1 MAEEDDGMEQVS
13 RGEFVHA
20 RLRDAIKAGRYPPG
34 TRVRETE
41 VAAWLNVSR
50 TPVREALRRLQADGL
65 LVFEPWRG
73 VVVAELDQQQ
83 IVEFYAMRR
92 VLDGAAARLAAQ
104 HASEPELAYM
114 EDCLTAAAPSR
125 GDADLMAEA
134 NRKFHDA
141 LFQAAHNR
149 YLLKSAAALS
159 DALALLRGTTYSF
172 PDRAET
178 AHQEHRA
185 LMDAIRAREP
195 DKAERLARKHIAKAE
210 KARLKLLGD
219 QREER
224 QSEDKA
230 AKGKDAKDKS

>member
-1 MAEEDDGMEQVS
+1 MMSKTEVSMEQLS

-20 RLRDAIKAGRYPPG
+20 RLRDAIRAGRYPPG

-41 VAAWLNVSR
+41 VAAWLGVSR

-104 HASEPELAYM
+104 HASVPELAYM
-114 EDCLTAAAPSR
+114 EDCLNAAAP
-125 GDADLMAEA
+125 GGEADKMAEA

-172 PDRAET
+172 PDRAEA
-178 AHQEHRA
+178 AHEEHCA
-185 LMDAIRAREP
+185 LMDAVRAREP
-195 DKAERLARKHIAKAE
+195 EKAERLARKHIAKAE

-219 QREER
+219 QRDVR
-224 QSEDKA
+224 LSEDK
-230 AKGKDAKDKS
+230 SE